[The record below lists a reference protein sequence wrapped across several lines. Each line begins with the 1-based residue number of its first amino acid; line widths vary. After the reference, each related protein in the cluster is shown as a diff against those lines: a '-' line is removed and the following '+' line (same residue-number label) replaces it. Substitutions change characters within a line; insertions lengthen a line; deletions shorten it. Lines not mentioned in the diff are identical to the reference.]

1 MSIVADWT
9 EDFSGALQCAANG
22 FAISHTPDDR
32 QPPGPGQ
39 FTARVWVNEAANGL
53 RPILP
58 NTGCILEMTEP
69 KACAAFGC
77 NHAAA
82 AGGLCA
88 GCHVKYRSHYWRM
101 ERLMRRAQKLMSK
114 VREEDFADYLVARGY
129 DSGVVGPSE
138 FFSDVWYLMHK
149 RAPPPPRICAECGN
163 DSADRLYDRTDSRY
177 CSAKCRQKAYRK
189 RVTDKAS
196 PGTAK
201 RNGVT
206 DRLGD

>member
-114 VREEDFADYLVARGY
+114 VREDSPIIWSLVVMTAV
-129 DSGVVGPSE
+129 SS
-138 FFSDVWYLMHK
+138 
-149 RAPPPPRICAECGN
+149 APPNSFRMCGTSCISERRHHHGFAPNAETIAPI
-163 DSADRLYDRTDSRY
+163 DSMIERTAAIAQR
-177 CSAKCRQKAYRK
+177 SAGRKPTASALRTKHHPARQS
-189 RVTDKAS
+189 VTALRT
-196 PGTAK
+196 G
-201 RNGVT
+201 
-206 DRLGD
+206 